1 MALSTLLRLT
11 NNIIA
16 PIKKIVET
24 LARILFIDLPV
35 TLNKGL
41 EFGKEFFDWIQV
53 GGIGWKLY

>member
-53 GGIGWKLY
+53 GRMG